1 MDTVVVA
8 VFLFTYAGM
17 ALGRVPG
24 LKLDRTGIAL
34 MAVVA
39 LLAAG
44 KLDVRAMGAAVDL
57 PTLLLLFALMII
69 SAQFQLGGVYAAL
82 AARVA
87 AAPGSGER
95 LLALTILVAG
105 GLSALLAND
114 IICFAMTPVVAEGI
128 RRRGMDPRPF
138 LLGLVGA
145 ANAGSA
151 MTLIGNPQNIL
162 IGQIGSLDFWRF
174 LLACGVPGLLSLAVV
189 YVTIRLTWRGA
200 LAHRPAETNRTP
212 LPSPEPWQAAKGI
225 FAVAALVLLFA
236 TPLPREI
243 GALVIAG
250 LLLASRRMSS
260 REMIGLAD
268 WHLLLLFACLFIVT
282 DAFANTGLAQKAV
295 ERLAEF
301 GFFPDSIGVMAP
313 MMLAASNTI
322 GNVPA
327 VMLILAVWPN
337 PEPGSL
343 YGLGLLS
350 TLAGNF
356 LLVGSLANII
366 VVERAATVGVR
377 LSFLDFA
384 RAGIPMTLVTMALA
398 ALWLKGWGWMG
409 W

>member
-1 MDTVVVA
+1 
-8 VFLFTYAGM
+8 
-17 ALGRVPG
+17 
-24 LKLDRTGIAL
+24 
-34 MAVVA
+34 
-39 LLAAG
+39 
-44 KLDVRAMGAAVDL
+44 
-57 PTLLLLFALMII
+57 
-69 SAQFQLGGVYAAL
+69 
-82 AARVA
+82 
-87 AAPGSGER
+87 
-95 LLALTILVAG
+95 
-105 GLSALLAND
+105 
-114 IICFAMTPVVAEGI
+114 
-128 RRRGMDPRPF
+128 
-138 LLGLVGA
+138 
-145 ANAGSA
+145 
-151 MTLIGNPQNIL
+151 
-162 IGQIGSLDFWRF
+162 
-174 LLACGVPGLLSLAVV
+174 
-189 YVTIRLTWRGA
+189 
-200 LAHRPAETNRTP
+200 
-212 LPSPEPWQAAKGI
+212 
-225 FAVAALVLLFA
+225 VLLFA